1 MKTLYKILLKHQ
13 NPKNVNNNIWHSYG
27 TTTTST
33 STYASS
39 TTSFKEFETDDLE
52 VLKEKIKELDK
63 EYGHNDIRVIND
75 VTYEVMVEIEE
86 SIDSDDLE
94 IVTSSDIKNIYNTAY
109 ANVFYD

>member
-1 MKTLYKILLKHQ
+1 MYKILLKHQ

-27 TTTTST
+27 TTTTAS

-39 TTSFKEFETDDLE
+39 TTSFKEFETDDLS

-86 SIDSDDLE
+86 TIDDGDLQ
-94 IVTSSDIKNIYNTAY
+94 ITTSADIKKIYDTAY
-109 ANVFYD
+109 ANVFSD

>member
-1 MKTLYKILLKHQ
+1 MYKILLKHQ
-13 NPKNVNNNIWHSYG
+13 NPNNVNNTIWHSYG
-27 TTTTST
+27 TTTVSS

-39 TTSFKEFETDDLE
+39 TTSFKEFETDDLS

-86 SIDSDDLE
+86 SIDSGDLQ
-94 IVTSSDIKNIYNTAY
+94 IVSSADIKKIYDTAY
-109 ANVFYD
+109 SNVFSE

>member
-1 MKTLYKILLKHQ
+1 MYKILLKHQ

-27 TTTTST
+27 TTTTAS

-39 TTSFKEFETDDLE
+39 TTSFKEFETDDLS

-86 SIDSDDLE
+86 TIDDGDLQ
-94 IVTSSDIKNIYNTAY
+94 ITTSADIKKIYDTAY
-109 ANVFYD
+109 AKVFSE

>member
-1 MKTLYKILLKHQ
+1 MYKILLKHK

-27 TTTTST
+27 TTTVSS

-39 TTSFKEFETDDLE
+39 TTTFKEFETDDLD

-86 SIDSDDLE
+86 SIDGGDLQ
-94 IVTSSDIKNIYNTAY
+94 IVSSADIKKIYDTAY
-109 ANVFYD
+109 ANVFSE